1 MVNLPR
7 AEIWVG
13 SVVDMK
19 SLKKSS
25 ILEVI
30 CRVGQKKTVEVY
42 LVGGAVRDVLLGRVL
57 GRDFDFVVKGD
68 AGSLARDIA
77 AETAGHAFLL
87 DAAFGTWRVVVK
99 KRKGRAELDFSSLQ
113 GRNIL
118 EDLRQRDF
126 SVNSMAMNLKDI
138 QGTGDPPLID
148 PLGGAADLKKRIVRA
163 NSEESIRRDPL
174 RMLRAFRFSAT
185 LGFSIEESTLAMVQ
199 ANKSLILHSSGERVR
214 SELFMALNADGAA
227 SFLREMGACGLLEE
241 IFPETG
247 SWNRIMAGK
256 QISLMDHALKTVAA
270 GEHILIHIVEIYP
283 TYGRALVQHFSQSLE
298 EGVSRKAL
306 FKFAGFFHD
315 SGKPNTMT
323 WVGELATPR
332 FLDHDLAGGKINT
345 EIGRKLRLSRNSI
358 RILTELTRQHMRV
371 ASLSQAKE
379 VTGRAKYRFF
389 ADLKREGID
398 LALLS
403 LADIIGSTGVD
414 IHRISGSDLPP
425 GVLRIRDTVRELLG
439 YYFDEHTRRRQQP
452 LLDGREVM
460 ELLGIPQGKR
470 LGELLQ
476 TLREAEAS
484 GGVQTRGEALKF
496 LKNIDKSG

>member
-1 MVNLPR
+1 MWTSL
-7 AEIWVG
+7 
-13 SVVDMK
+13 
-19 SLKKSS
+19 LKK
-25 ILEVI
+25 IRAFEAVQRLAHKRKE
-30 CRVGQKKTVEVY
+30 EVY
-42 LVGGAVRDVLLGRVL
+42 LVGGAVRDLLLGRAL

-68 AGSLARDIA
+68 ASSLAKDVA
-77 AETAGHAFLL
+77 EETAGHAFLL
-87 DAAFGTWRVVVK
+87 DAEFGTWRVVVK

-126 SVNSMAMNLKDI
+126 LVNSMAINLKEI

-148 PLGGAADLKKRIVRA
+148 PLGGAADLKKRIIRA

-185 LGFSIEESTLAMVQ
+185 LGFSVGESTLAMIRT
-199 ANKSLILHSSGERVR
+199 NKSLILHSSGERVR
-214 SELFMALNADGAA
+214 SELFMALNEDRAA
-227 SFLREMGACGLLEE
+227 SFLRDMDACGLVEE
-241 IFPETG
+241 IFPEIR
-247 SWNRIMAGK
+247 SWKTIIPGM
-256 QISLMDHALKTVAA
+256 QISLMEHALKTVET
-270 GEHILIHIVEIYP
+270 GEYILTHIVEIYP
-283 TYGRALVQHFSQSLE
+283 SYGRELVQHFSQPLE

-306 FKFAGFFHD
+306 FKFAAFLHD
-315 SGKPNTMT
+315 SGKPKTMT
-323 WVGELATPR
+323 PGELANPR

-358 RILTELTRQHMRV
+358 RILAELTRQHMRV

-389 ADLKREGID
+389 ADLKREGVD

-403 LADIIGSTGVD
+403 LANALASTGGD
-414 IHRISGSDLPP
+414 IPRILSSDVSPT
-425 GVLRIRDTVRELLG
+425 VLKIMNTVRELLG
-439 YYFDEHTRRRQQP
+439 YYFEEHSRRQQRP

-460 ELLGIPQGKR
+460 GLLGVPEGKKV
-470 LGELLQ
+470 GDLLNR
-476 TLREAEAS
+476 LREAEAS
-484 GGVQTRGEALKF
+484 GEVQTQEEALKF